1 MDLADGGRRTVTPS
15 ARGGSA
21 LRVYSSLARRKE
33 PFETVHPGD
42 VRMYVCGPNVY
53 GPSHVGHAMSYV
65 VFDVVRR
72 YLAYRGYRVRYVQNF
87 TDIEDRI
94 IETAAA
100 EGTTI
105 DALAERY
112 IARFLAEM
120 DALGVRH
127 ADVYP
132 RATQAIP
139 KMIEVIQALESRGL
153 AYAAGGD
160 VFFRVTA
167 FPGYGRLSGR
177 SLDEMMAGAR
187 IDVDARK
194 EHPMDFVL
202 WKAAKPGE
210 PAWDSPWGR
219 GRPGWHIECTA
230 MSIEHL
236 GPQLDIHGGGQ
247 DVVFPHHENEIAQS
261 EGYTGRPFVRYW
273 MHNGLLRLTGGPEKM
288 TRHLGDIIT
297 IREALDRYHSDT
309 LRVFFLSSHY
319 RNPLTWTDEALAA
332 AAGGAERLR
341 TAREN
346 AEDLLAQSGAAP
358 TVASAAGPPAA
369 SRPPVPSAAG
379 PPAASRPPAPS
390 AAGPPVASRPPAEAP
405 ETAGVLGAL
414 AEAAGSARTVFEA
427 SMDDDFGTPGALAA
441 LFDLAAALNR
451 VTDAA
456 VRRRAAL
463 TPDAARTVR
472 AALDTL
478 RELSDVLGLRLVTTL
493 TPVQAAALHDLALR
507 LSQERPDLFKPEE
520 RPDGAAPAEAGPA
533 LVAYIARG
541 RVEARR
547 RKDWATGDRVR
558 AHLSELGILLEDTPS
573 GFKWRVR

>member
-1 MDLADGGRRTVTPS
+1 MT
-15 ARGGSA
+15 
-21 LRVYSSLARRKE
+21 LRVYNTLARRKE
-33 PFETVHPGD
+33 PFESVHAGEA
-42 VRMYVCGPNVY
+42 RMYVCGPNLY

-65 VFDVVRR
+65 VFDVIRR

-100 EGTTI
+100 EGTTT

-112 IARFLAEM
+112 AARFLEEM
-120 DALGVRH
+120 RGLGVRP

-139 KMIEVIQALESRGL
+139 KMIEIIRGLESRGL

-167 FPGYGRLSGR
+167 FPAYGRLSGR

-187 IDVDARK
+187 VEVDPHK
-194 EHPMDFVL
+194 QDPMDFVL

-210 PAWDSPWGR
+210 PAWESPWGR
-219 GRPGWHIECTA
+219 GRPGWHIECSA
-230 MSIEHL
+230 MSIEYL

-261 EGYTGRPFVRYW
+261 EGYTGKTFVRYW
-273 MHNGLLRLTGGPEKM
+273 VHNGLLRLTGGPEKM
-288 TRHLGDIIT
+288 TRHLGNIIT
-297 IREALDRYHSDT
+297 IREALDRYHPDT

-319 RNPLTWTDEALAA
+319 RNPLTWTDDALAA

-346 AEDLLAQSGAAP
+346 AADLLAATEAAASGR
-358 TVASAAGPPAA
+358 TSAAAGGPPDA
-369 SRPPVPSAAG
+369 V
-379 PPAASRPPAPS
+379 
-390 AAGPPVASRPPAEAP
+390 EQ
-405 ETAGVLGAL
+405 AL
-414 AEAAGSARTVFEA
+414 AEAVPAARGAFEA
-427 SMDDDFGTPGALAA
+427 AMDDDFNTPGALAA
-441 LFDLAAALNR
+441 LFELAAALNR

-456 VRRRAAL
+456 ARRRTTLSPDAAGAARAAL
-463 TPDAARTVR
+463 E
-472 AALDTL
+472 TL
-478 RELSDVLGLRLVTTL
+478 RELADVLGLRLETSL
-493 TPVQAAALHDLALR
+493 TSLQAAGLRDLALK
-507 LSQERPDLFKPEE
+507 LSQERPDLFDPGK
-520 RPDGAAPAEAGPA
+520 RPDGGAPG
-533 LVAYIARG
+533 LVDYIARG

-558 AHLSELGILLEDTPS
+558 ADLSELGILLEDTPA

>member
-1 MDLADGGRRTVTPS
+1 MSSPTPTARPAGVRS
-15 ARGGSA
+15 AAA
-21 LRVYSSLARRKE
+21 LKIYSTLARRKE
-33 PFETVHPGD
+33 PFETVHPGE

-72 YLAYRGYRVRYVQNF
+72 YLTYRGYRVRYVQNF

-105 DALAERY
+105 AALAERY
-112 IARFLAEM
+112 MARFMSEM

-132 RATQAIP
+132 RATHAIP
-139 KMIEVIQALESRGL
+139 KMIEIIRELESRGL

-160 VFFRVTA
+160 VFFRVLA

-187 IDVDARK
+187 VDVDPRK

-202 WKAAKPGE
+202 WKASKPGE

-230 MSIEHL
+230 MSMEFL

-261 EGYTGRPFVRYW
+261 EGYTGKRFVRYW

-288 TRHLGDIIT
+288 TRHLGGIVT
-297 IREALDRYHSDT
+297 IREALDRYHPDT
-309 LRVFFLSSHY
+309 LRVFILSSHY

-332 AAGGAERLR
+332 AAAGAERLR

-346 AEDLLAQSGAAP
+346 AEDLLTSEAAP
-358 TVASAAGPPAA
+358 GAD
-369 SRPPVPSAAG
+369 
-379 PPAASRPPAPS
+379 APD
-390 AAGPPVASRPPAEAP
+390 V
-405 ETAGVLGAL
+405 TAVLGAL
-414 AEAAGSARTVFEA
+414 AEASPAARTAVEA

-441 LFDLAAALNR
+441 LFDLATAVNR

-456 VRRRAAL
+456 VRRRARL
-463 TPDAARTVR
+463 SPPAARTVWE
-472 AALDTL
+472 ALDTL
-478 RELSDVLGLRLVTTL
+478 RELSGVLGLRLVTAL
-493 TPVQAAALHDLALR
+493 TPAQTAALADLARR
-507 LSQERPDLFKPEE
+507 LSEERPDLFNPEE
-520 RPDGAAPAEAGPA
+520 RPDGAAPAEFGPA
-533 LVAYIARG
+533 LVDYIARG

-547 RKDWATGDRVR
+547 RKDFATGDRVR
-558 AHLSELGILLEDTPS
+558 GDLSKLGVLLEDTIT

>member
-1 MDLADGGRRTVTPS
+1 MTPS
-15 ARGGSA
+15 GTGRAAPATRGGSP
-21 LRVYSSLARRKE
+21 LRVYSTLARRKE
-33 PFETVHPGD
+33 PFETVHPGE
-42 VRMYVCGPNVY
+42 VRMYVCGPNLY
-53 GPSHVGHAMSYV
+53 APSHVGHAMSST
-65 VFDVVRR
+65 VFDIVRR
-72 YLAYRGYRVRYVQNF
+72 YLTYRGYRVRHVQNF

-105 DALAERY
+105 EALAERY

-120 DALGVRH
+120 DALGVRR

-132 RATQAIP
+132 RATHAIP
-139 KMIEVIQALESRGL
+139 KMIEIIRVLESRGL

-177 SLDEMMAGAR
+177 SLDDMMAGAR
-187 IDVDARK
+187 VDVDAHK
-194 EHPMDFVL
+194 AHPMDFVL

-219 GRPGWHIECTA
+219 GRPGWHIECSA

-236 GPQLDIHGGGQ
+236 GPELDIHGGGQ

-273 MHNGLLRLTGGPEKM
+273 MHNGLLRLTGGAEKM
-288 TRHLGDIIT
+288 TRHLGNIIT
-297 IREALDRYHSDT
+297 IREALDRYHPDT

-341 TAREN
+341 TARET
-346 AEDLLAQSGAAP
+346 AEDLLA
-358 TVASAAGPPAA
+358 ASAG
-369 SRPPVPSAAG
+369 
-379 PPAASRPPAPS
+379 
-390 AAGPPVASRPPAEAP
+390 AEP
-405 ETAGVLGAL
+405 GTDSPDVAGVVRAL
-414 AEAAGSARTVFEA
+414 AEAGPSARAAFET
-427 SMDDDFGTPGALAA
+427 SMDDDFNTPGALAA

-451 VTDAA
+451 VTDAV
-456 VRRRAAL
+456 VRRRSTL
-463 TPDAARTVR
+463 SPDAAGTVR
-472 AALDTL
+472 SALETL
-478 RELSDVLGLRLVTTL
+478 RDLAGVLGLRLLTSL
-493 TPVQAAALHDLALR
+493 TPAQAAGLRELALR

-520 RPDGAAPAEAGPA
+520 RPDGASSPDGGPA
-533 LVAYIARG
+533 LVDYIARG

>member
-1 MDLADGGRRTVTPS
+1 
-15 ARGGSA
+15 
-21 LRVYSSLARRKE
+21 
-33 PFETVHPGD
+33 
-42 VRMYVCGPNVY
+42 MYVCGPNLY

-72 YLAYRGYRVRYVQNF
+72 YLNYRGYRVRYVQNF

-105 DALAERY
+105 EAVAERY

-120 DALGVRH
+120 DGLGVRH

-139 KMIEVIQALESRGL
+139 KMIEIIRVLESRGL

-187 IDVDARK
+187 VDVDARK

-230 MSIEHL
+230 MSIERL

-261 EGYTGRPFVRYW
+261 EGYTGLPFVRYW
-273 MHNGLLRLTGGPEKM
+273 MHNGLLRLTGGAEKM
-288 TRHLGDIIT
+288 TRHLGNIIT
-297 IREALDRYHSDT
+297 IREALDRYHPDT

-341 TAREN
+341 TATEN
-346 AEDLLAQSGAAP
+346 ADDLLAASGG
-358 TVASAAGPPAA
+358 SAAAA
-369 SRPPVPSAAG
+369 D
-379 PPAASRPPAPS
+379 APDVMS
-390 AAGPPVASRPPAEAP
+390 P
-405 ETAGVLGAL
+405 LGAL
-414 AEAAGSARTVFEA
+414 AGAGTLARTAFET

-441 LFDLAAALNR
+441 LFELAAALNR

-456 VRRRAAL
+456 MRRRAAL
-463 TPDAARTVR
+463 SPGGAQTVR
-472 AALDTL
+472 AALETL
-478 RELSDVLGLRLVTTL
+478 RELSGVLGLRLVTSL
-493 TPVQAAALHDLALR
+493 TPVQAAALRDLALR
-507 LSQERPDLFKPEE
+507 LSEEQPGLFKPEE
-520 RPDGAAPAEAGPA
+520 RPDGAASPGEAA
-533 LVAYIARG
+533 SLVDYIARG
-541 RVEARR
+541 RVEARQ

>member
-1 MDLADGGRRTVTPS
+1 VDLAHRSPLAVTLKAYNTFTRRE
-15 ARGGSA
+15 
-21 LRVYSSLARRKE
+21 E
-33 PFETVHPGD
+33 PFETVHPGE
-42 VRMYVCGPNVY
+42 VRMYVCGPNLY

-65 VFDVVRR
+65 NFDVIRR
-72 YLAYRGYRVRYVQNF
+72 YLIYRGYRVRYVQNF

-105 DALAERY
+105 EALAERY
-112 IARFLAEM
+112 IARFLEEM
-120 DALGVRH
+120 DGLGVRH

-132 RATQAIP
+132 RATHAIP
-139 KMIEVIQALESRGL
+139 KMIEIIRALEAKGL
-153 AYAAGGD
+153 AYASGGD
-160 VFFRVTA
+160 VFFRVSA

-187 IDVDARK
+187 IDVDVHK

-202 WKAAKPGE
+202 WKAAKAGE

-236 GPQLDIHGGGQ
+236 GPELDIHGGGQ

-261 EGYTGRPFVRYW
+261 EGYTGRRFVRYW
-273 MHNGLLRLTGGPEKM
+273 MHNGLLRLTGGAEKM
-288 TRHLGDIIT
+288 TRHLGNIIT
-297 IREALDRYHSDT
+297 IREALERYHPDT

-319 RNPLTWTDEALAA
+319 RSPLTWTDEALAA
-332 AAGGAERLR
+332 AAAGAERLR
-341 TAREN
+341 TAGEN
-346 AEDLLAQSGAAP
+346 ADDLLAAW
-358 TVASAAGPPAA
+358 ASAAAGGSSGGTSAGALQALAGAGDAA
-369 SRPPVPSAAG
+369 RTAF
-379 PPAASRPPAPS
+379 
-390 AAGPPVASRPPAEAP
+390 
-405 ETAGVLGAL
+405 ETA
-414 AEAAGSARTVFEA
+414 
-427 SMDDDFGTPGALAA
+427 MDDDFGAPAALAA

-456 VRRRAAL
+456 ARKRLAPSAEAAAVVRG
-463 TPDAARTVR
+463 
-472 AALDTL
+472 ALDTL
-478 RELSDVLGLRLVTTL
+478 RTLADVLGLRLRASITAA
-493 TPVQAAALHDLALR
+493 QASGLRDLARR
-507 LSQERPDLFKPEE
+507 LSEERPDLFNPEG
-520 RPDGAAPAEAGPA
+520 RPDGDASPGSGPA
-533 LVAYIARG
+533 LVDYIARG

-558 AHLSELGILLEDTPS
+558 ASLAELGILLEDTPA

>member
-1 MDLADGGRRTVTPS
+1 MT
-15 ARGGSA
+15 
-21 LRVYSSLARRKE
+21 LRVYSTLARRKE
-33 PFETVHPGD
+33 PFETVHAGE
-42 VRMYVCGPNVY
+42 VRMYVCGPNLY

-65 VFDVVRR
+65 VFDVIRR
-72 YLAYRGYRVRYVQNF
+72 YLVYRGYRVRYVQNF

-105 DALAERY
+105 EALAERY
-112 IARFLAEM
+112 AARFLEEM
-120 DALGVRH
+120 RALGVRP

-132 RATQAIP
+132 RATRAIP
-139 KMIEVIQALESRGL
+139 KMIEIIRGLESRGL

-160 VFFRVTA
+160 VFFRVAA

-187 IDVDARK
+187 VDVDPHK
-194 EHPMDFVL
+194 QHPMDFVL

-210 PAWDSPWGR
+210 PAWESPWGP
-219 GRPGWHIECTA
+219 GRPGWHIECSA
-230 MSIEHL
+230 MSIEYL

-261 EGYTGRPFVRYW
+261 EGYTGKTFVRYW
-273 MHNGLLRLTGGPEKM
+273 VHNGLLRLTGGPEKM
-288 TRHLGDIIT
+288 TRHLGNIIA
-297 IREALDRYHSDT
+297 IREALDRYHADT

-319 RNPLTWTDEALAA
+319 RNPLTWSDEALAA

-341 TAREN
+341 TARET
-346 AEDLLAQSGAAP
+346 AADLLTAAKAAP
-358 TVASAAGPPAA
+358 AGGI
-369 SRPPVPSAAG
+369 PVPD
-379 PPAASRPPAPS
+379 
-390 AAGPPVASRPPAEAP
+390 PV
-405 ETAGVLGAL
+405 VQAL
-414 AEAAGSARTVFEA
+414 AGAVPATRGAFEAA
-427 SMDDDFGTPGALAA
+427 MDDDFNTPGALAA

-456 VRRRAAL
+456 VRRRTPL
-463 TPDAARTVR
+463 SPDAADAVR
-472 AALDTL
+472 AALDVL
-478 RELSDVLGLRLVTTL
+478 SELADVLGLRLETSL
-493 TPVQAAALHDLALR
+493 TPVQAAGLRDLAR
-507 LSQERPDLFKPEE
+507 KLSHERPDLFDPGR
-520 RPDGAAPAEAGPA
+520 RPDGGAPGEAGPA
-533 LVAYIARG
+533 LVDYIARG

-558 AHLSELGILLEDTPS
+558 AHLSELGILLEDTPA